1 MINNTIKK
9 QSIVQSGPWGLEE
22 FAAPLNKMGEKKS
35 ESMHSHL
42 QDADLPLPF
51 ERINP
56 VPHMH
61 MVMTGRG
68 PRPVQ
73 CRLPA
78 DNEIAVVDWVNFTD
92 SVATL
97 DIKFLN
103 ALDDDSI
110 IDEKELNFQIALELE
125 KHIEHIFGL
134 QLTFAD
140 KGMKNRYQSSFEIG
154 DKCGFVCVG
163 GQRNTYL
170 VMLTGRG
177 CSVAKDGWENR
188 LYTFLTNTA
197 TRGKITRID
206 LAHDDFEGK
215 KINVDW
221 GNMQDGLGGFQ
232 NGNRPP
238 NIEFKGNWK
247 RPNGRGRTLNIG
259 SRESGKYLRLY
270 EKGRAEGDPD
280 DNWQRA
286 EVEFKSKDR
295 VLPFDMLL
303 APSEYFIAAYPCF
316 LFLAE
321 DKQPARIETMVKAA
335 KINTHAALEIIKR
348 QYGKYIN
355 IFKQVFDPEELINI
369 ISCSDPLA
377 YPKRLDH
384 VLITVRRM

>member
-1 MINNTIKK
+1 MIKK
-9 QSIVQSGPWGLEE
+9 QSIVQSEPWGLEE
-22 FAAPLNKMGEKKS
+22 FAAPLNKMGEKKN
-35 ESMHSHL
+35 ESIHAHL

-51 ERINP
+51 ERLNP
-56 VPHMH
+56 IPHMH

-384 VLITVRRM
+384 VLITARRM